1 MRLVVRLKPV
11 PYECLSSLL
20 ERLRRA
26 NHYEES
32 EWFQSLL
39 PQPVQGRID
48 LLRSTQQLDVL
59 ASLTRLSVDT
69 LYQLTLHRFVSAF
82 YGETFPQLQPTVY
95 DINRPLWQV
104 DGLNT
109 FVHGANTIRLCPLC
123 WKEQQ
128 AFLLPWFLRHVTT
141 CQKHRVLLVDT
152 CCCGTP
158 LSSSLSHGY
167 CKRCKTHAHQLPVTS
182 ITESSVNELLMTLVW
197 TAIGCADESFPP
209 PSVRLSDTHP
219 IKHMSSP
226 TFLKFLWYGAQL
238 IRRYDPTNPVMG
250 DISSDALHN
259 KQDRSMRTE
268 NIATTHAR
276 LTAMTRILIEWPE
289 VWHTT
294 LAHIADREGL
304 APTYTPRF
312 PSILLDTFQGEAWHW
327 LHHGWMDYV
336 LQHAFTDER
345 SYYWLPFYRTAH
357 TILYPDTLPQL
368 LSQTEAARLL
378 QVGEPAMKQI
388 IAAGLV
394 RTTIVPERDTERQWQ
409 LIPREDVERLQH
421 QWEQRWSLSQTAA
434 YLGIGEDSVEA
445 LVKAGMLKMAT
456 PSPLD
461 GQMVWVFTEPE
472 LQDSLVRLLGHIPIV
487 PDVCTTMVSLSEAL
501 RIVSGAGVSL
511 PELLHEVQQQ
521 TIHATRI
528 SHTCT
533 LNELF
538 LDSEDVCRYAA
549 EQRDVASQGFCSM
562 QQVLERLRC
571 KPRTLQRLNDAGLL
585 IPHQKGNAQRWLYR
599 QEDIEAFLAH
609 YIDSDAAAVILGCT
623 RITVQQWVRSGR
635 LTAITG
641 PEIDGSHV
649 YRFEKVALIQW
660 RHERVTFGEA
670 VQIIGKSRATLHR
683 WVEQGNLQPL
693 DGIGGKHRWFWRAD
707 VEQLADTHS
716 RGQ

>member
-1 MRLVVRLKPV
+1 
-11 PYECLSSLL
+11 
-20 ERLRRA
+20 
-26 NHYEES
+26 
-32 EWFQSLL
+32 
-39 PQPVQGRID
+39 
-48 LLRSTQQLDVL
+48 
-59 ASLTRLSVDT
+59 
-69 LYQLTLHRFVSAF
+69 
-82 YGETFPQLQPTVY
+82 
-95 DINRPLWQV
+95 
-104 DGLNT
+104 
-109 FVHGANTIRLCPLC
+109 
-123 WKEQQ
+123 
-128 AFLLPWFLRHVTT
+128 
-141 CQKHRVLLVDT
+141 
-152 CCCGTP
+152 
-158 LSSSLSHGY
+158 
-167 CKRCKTHAHQLPVTS
+167 
-182 ITESSVNELLMTLVW
+182 
-197 TAIGCADESFPP
+197 
-209 PSVRLSDTHP
+209 
-219 IKHMSSP
+219 
-226 TFLKFLWYGAQL
+226 
-238 IRRYDPTNPVMG
+238 
-250 DISSDALHN
+250 
-259 KQDRSMRTE
+259 
-268 NIATTHAR
+268 
-276 LTAMTRILIEWPE
+276 
-289 VWHTT
+289 

-304 APTYTPRF
+304 ASTYTPRF

-445 LVKAGMLKMAT
+445 LVKAGILKMAT

-511 PELLHEVQQQ
+511 PELLREVQQQ

-538 LDSEDVCRYAA
+538 LDSEDVCRYAT

-585 IPHQKGNAQRWLYR
+585 IPN
-599 QEDIEAFLAH
+599 
-609 YIDSDAAAVILGCT
+609 T
-623 RITVQQWVRSGR
+623 
-635 LTAITG
+635 TA
-641 PEIDGSHV
+641 
-649 YRFEKVALIQW
+649 KV
-660 RHERVTFGEA
+660 
-670 VQIIGKSRATLHR
+670 
-683 WVEQGNLQPL
+683 
-693 DGIGGKHRWFWRAD
+693 
-707 VEQLADTHS
+707 
-716 RGQ
+716 